1 MINAIYPN
9 SFSHRLRDASS
20 LSEGASS
27 EEEKL
32 SGMPKPPSLR
42 EGDRV
47 SGGRSFSDGSYTFAL
62 LQLRL
67 QGDGLGRGTVLDLP
81 HQQLNALQ

>member
-1 MINAIYPN
+1 MFHGETPSVK
-9 SFSHRLRDASS
+9 SFGFASS
-20 LSEGASS
+20 LNEGASG

-47 SGGRSFSDGSYTFAL
+47 SGGRSNTPLSKTSKNSIIYGIL
-62 LQLRL
+62 KK
-67 QGDGLGRGTVLDLP
+67 GR
-81 HQQLNALQ
+81 NIE